1 MRDGHCASMP
11 DPNFAVPG
19 PSPSLDSLR
28 AAERSVPA
36 GGLIPAEGLRVTVDL
51 NRCQAYAQCCYAAPE
66 HFVLHGAEA
75 LHYDPAP
82 TAAARDAIERA
93 RVACPVQAILVEDTG
108 SDRP

>member
-1 MRDGHCASMP
+1 MP
-11 DPNFAVPG
+11 DPNFADLGPT
-19 PSPSLDSLR
+19 PSPDPLR
-28 AAERSVPA
+28 AA
-36 GGLIPAEGLRVTVDL
+36 GGLRVTVDL

-93 RVACPVQAILVEDTG
+93 RVACPVQAILVEDAG
-108 SDRP
+108 SGRP